1 MVCLIYNGSFENF
14 TSRMNDIKSL
24 KVIIVIVVCPS
35 LNGRSLEIT
44 MIVTLSGRSLEITM
58 IVHLNGRSLEITM
71 IVPLKARL

>member
-1 MVCLIYNGSFENF
+1 
-14 TSRMNDIKSL
+14 MNDIKSL

-44 MIVTLSGRSLEITM
+44 MIVTL
-58 IVHLNGRSLEITM
+58 NGRSLEITM